1 MEEPTIQDLIVTK
14 GVPDLS
20 GYEIVDIL
28 LQEELP
34 VLSNDFVE
42 DFFSKCDC
50 VDVDNSD
57 NKSLEG
63 YDNDNDDEQQTSGGQ

>member
-50 VDVDNSD
+50 VDNSD

-63 YDNDNDDEQQTSGGQ
+63 YDNDDEQQTSGAQ